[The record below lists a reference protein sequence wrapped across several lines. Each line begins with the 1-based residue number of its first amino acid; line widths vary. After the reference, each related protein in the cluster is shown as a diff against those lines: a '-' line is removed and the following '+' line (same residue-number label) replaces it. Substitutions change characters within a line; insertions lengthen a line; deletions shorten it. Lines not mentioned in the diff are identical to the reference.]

1 MVFGFF
7 KKKKPGLK
15 LDPKQEVEVEFSTPE
30 GKESYFTTVLELE
43 KKRFTLRTPQK
54 GTKPYPCSIGDDVM
68 VVYVDGST
76 VVSFKSKI
84 MEIREKEVDLTL
96 PADIAE
102 DRSSFTEND
111 FCLDIPIPIEYR
123 AISTAHLQTATTTE
137 LSFRGIKVITNLPIP
152 RDTVLHLELDIPDSP
167 TVKAKGRVIGS
178 TKLPPENRKSLTEI
192 EFEDMGPKEKESVFR
207 YALLY
212 NQRRNRKQAMT

>member
-7 KKKKPGLK
+7 KKKKPSLK
-15 LDPKQEVEVEFSTPE
+15 LDPKQEVEVEFTTPE
-30 GKESYFTTVLELE
+30 GTESYFTTVLEME
-43 KKRFTLRTPQK
+43 KKRFTLRTPLK
-54 GTKPYPCSIGDDVM
+54 GTKPCPCSIGEEVM

-76 VVSFKSKI
+76 IVSFKSKI
-84 MEIREKEVDLTL
+84 MEKREKEVDLTL

-102 DRSSFTEND
+102 EKSSFTEND
-111 FCLDIPIPIEYR
+111 FYLDIPIPIEYR

-152 RDTVLHLELDIPDSP
+152 KETALHLELEIPDSP
-167 TVKAKGRVIGS
+167 TIKAKGKVIGS

-192 EFEDMGPKEKESVFR
+192 EFEDMGLKEKESVFR

-212 NQRRNRKQAMT
+212 NQRRNRKQA

>member
-7 KKKKPGLK
+7 KKKKPSLK
-15 LDPKQEVEVEFSTPE
+15 LDPKQEVEVEFTTPE
-30 GKESYFTTVLELE
+30 GTESYFTTVLEME

-54 GTKPYPCSIGDDVM
+54 GTKPYPCSIGDEVT
-68 VVYVDGST
+68 VAYLDGST
-76 VVSFKSKI
+76 VVSFKSKV
-84 MEIREKEVDLTL
+84 MEKREKEIDMTL
-96 PADIAE
+96 PADVAE
-102 DRSSFTEND
+102 EKSSFTEND
-111 FCLDIPIPIEYR
+111 FYLDIPIPIEYR

-137 LSFRGIKVITNLPIP
+137 LSYKGIKVITNLPIP
-152 RDTVLHLELDIPDSP
+152 RETVLHLELEIPDSP
-167 TVKAKGRVIGS
+167 TIKAKGRVTGS

-212 NQRRNRKQAMT
+212 SQRRNRKQAMT